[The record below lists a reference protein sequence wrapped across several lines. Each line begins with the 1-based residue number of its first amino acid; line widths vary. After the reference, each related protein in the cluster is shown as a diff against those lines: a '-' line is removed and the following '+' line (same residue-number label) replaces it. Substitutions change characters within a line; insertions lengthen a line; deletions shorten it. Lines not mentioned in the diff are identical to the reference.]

1 MHVGDRVWLHDKD
14 GTHVTS
20 TVPPAA
26 WNGKAGC
33 VIGPF
38 SCAENART
46 YLRLHRTPAASARV
60 FPSGPAYFVAVN
72 A

>member
-1 MHVGDRVWLHDKD
+1 MHVGDRVWLRNED
-14 GTHVTS
+14 GIHVTS
-20 TVPPAA
+20 IVPPAA

-38 SCAENART
+38 SCAENALI

-60 FPSGPAYFVAVN
+60 FPSGPAFFVSVPA
-72 A
+72 